1 MDSEAINLSSGW
13 LLKKQD
19 SMKRTP
25 LAQQRQS
32 LVAQSEGTIGRNRL
46 PSTPNL
52 KKYSAANANTG
63 TCFHHS
69 PMSNLFMKGI
79 PKLLDHVKELLLA
92 NIILDFIFPNVTNP
106 KNLFEYT
113 RYFQAYTV
121 RLTLFPNLQVQPNQV
136 ANNR

>member
-106 KNLFEYT
+106 KNLF
-113 RYFQAYTV
+113 
-121 RLTLFPNLQVQPNQV
+121 
-136 ANNR
+136 

>member
-1 MDSEAINLSSGW
+1 M
-13 LLKKQD
+13 Q
-19 SMKRTP
+19 RTP

-52 KKYSAANANTG
+52 KKYSAANASTG

-69 PMSNLFMKGI
+69 PMSNLFMTGI

-92 NIILDFIFPNVTNP
+92 IIIIEFFSKRHLS
-106 KNLFEYT
+106 
-113 RYFQAYTV
+113 
-121 RLTLFPNLQVQPNQV
+121 
-136 ANNR
+136 